1 MYGGPPRPNPSLYHG
16 RSRPFSPNFRPR
28 FGNTGFPSSQHGIH
42 PSQFGDFGPRQPC
55 PPARSPFGKNPPPW
69 GQEQVF
75 QPKGGQMQG
84 LRSGFRPTGFQPQR
98 RHKKSG
104 GFRGS
109 DGSPGVEAYYSRAM
123 VEDPWKELE
132 EKYKE
137 KEEQSS

>member
-1 MYGGPPRPNPSLYHG
+1 MYGGPPRPNPSLYQG

-98 RHKKSG
+98 RHKVREVKGIRVIPFLSTTLT
-104 GFRGS
+104 S
-109 DGSPGVEAYYSRAM
+109 KVAYKITALRILYFKGR
-123 VEDPWKELE
+123 
-132 EKYKE
+132 
-137 KEEQSS
+137 